1 MSRRRFFWPKRGLAL
16 AALVLCF
23 AGAPQAG
30 FAAAQSVRVLVAEGR
45 TTLRVAGGD
54 GLTIT
59 DGTGQR
65 ILAQR
70 GSAEAFRLLLHGHTV
85 LIREAGVS
93 APVLV
98 AWPGR
103 SARVDLDGQVFRGR
117 LEVRQLNGGLAAVNV
132 VDLEEYLQGV
142 LKDEIPAGWPAEAAK
157 AMAVA
162 ARTYAVYQVQQNPGA
177 FFHLRATTASQV
189 YGGATGEDVRTSWA
203 VQTTRGQILTFGGQ
217 PVSAF
222 YHACSGGATEDAI
235 DVFGPNFDMVI
246 GVRDD
251 FSLGC
256 PYALW
261 IERIPAPQVERAL
274 GRAGYSVGRLV
285 RLEGLLRSRT
295 GRILRLAVQ
304 HTRGTLILEGKRF
317 REVLGN
323 DLIRSTDFEIRADA
337 DGFTFVGRGWGHGV
351 GLSQWGAK
359 QMADLAYQHRDIL
372 KFYYPLAEIGSLD
385 GLTRQQPQ
393 AFEGSGVRKF

>member
-1 MSRRRFFWPKRGLAL
+1 MTGRRSSWARRALLL
-16 AALVLCF
+16 AAAIGCLAAVPA
-23 AGAPQAG
+23 AGSAAG
-30 FAAAQSVRVLVAEGR
+30 QTVRVLVAEGR
-45 TTLRVAGGD
+45 TSLRVASSD

-70 GSAEAFRLLLHGHTV
+70 KGREAMRLLLHGNTV
-85 LIREAGVS
+85 LIRETGTS
-93 APVLV
+93 ASTLV
-98 AWPGR
+98 VWPGR
-103 SARVDLDGQVFRGR
+103 SAMVDLEGQGFRGL
-117 LEVRQLNGGLAAVNV
+117 LEVRSVNGTLAAVNV
-132 VDLEEYLQGV
+132 VDLEGYLQGV
-142 LKDEIPAGWPAEAAK
+142 LKDEISPGWPAEASK

-162 ARTYAVYQVQQNPGA
+162 ARTYAVYQMQQNPDA

-189 YGGATGEDVRTSWA
+189 YSGAAGEDTRTSWA
-203 VQTTRGQILTFGGQ
+203 VQATRGRILTLGGQ
-217 PVSAF
+217 PIPAF

-235 DVFGPNFDMVI
+235 DVFGANFDTII
-246 GVRDD
+246 GVKDD

-261 IERIPAPQVERAL
+261 IVRLPAQQLERAL
-274 GRAGYSVGRLV
+274 GRAGYSIGRLLG
-285 RLEGLLRSRT
+285 LEDLLRSRT
-295 GRILRLAVQ
+295 GRILRLGVQ

-323 DLIRSTDFEIRADA
+323 DVIRSTDFEVRGDS

-359 QMADLAYQHRDIL
+359 EMADLAYQHQDIL
-372 KFYYPLAEIGSLD
+372 KFYYPLAEIGNVD
-385 GLTRQQPQ
+385 GLAR
-393 AFEGSGVRKF
+393 R